1 MPRGGLWGRKPG
13 VWRAFILKGR
23 GSLEWER
30 SFLKMGKVLFEKLKE
45 SLQSVLPIG
54 LIILLIHFTLVPVP
68 GGTLMLMLS
77 GLAILVVGLTLFSL
91 GTDMAMM
98 PMGQNI
104 GSALL
109 HSRNLTLLIV
119 SCFVFGFVVTI
130 AEPDLQVLTKQV
142 PSVPDVTL
150 LVGVAAGVGLFLVLA
165 ILRILF
171 RTRLSS
177 LLIALYGLTFLVAL
191 FSPDYLAVAADAS
204 AVTTGP
210 VTVPFILALGAG
222 IAAVSS
228 GKGSEE
234 DNFGL
239 CAICSI
245 GPILAVLI
253 TGLFFDPQST
263 GYEFETPSAVE
274 SFREM
279 LALFGDGFAHSFK
292 EVLMVVFPI
301 AGIFSIF
308 QVTRLKLS
316 RTELI
321 RIGVGLLYLVA
332 GLTIFLT
339 GVNRGFMPA
348 GKYLGE
354 AMGALSYNWILVPL
368 CLGIGAC
375 VVVAEPAVH
384 VLTKQVEE
392 ITSGTISR
400 RTLLLCIALGVG
412 MAMSLSMVR
421 LLTGISIWW
430 FLVPGFTLAL
440 LLTFFVPNL
449 FVGIGF
455 DSGGVA
461 AGAMS
466 AAFVLPFTI
475 GVCESLGGNIMIDA
489 FGAVGMIAI
498 MPPITIQ
505 LLKVYYGWK
514 ERRLAHAANGPGE
527 AEAGEIPHR
536 TERKG

>member
-1 MPRGGLWGRKPG
+1 
-13 VWRAFILKGR
+13 
-23 GSLEWER
+23 
-30 SFLKMGKVLFEKLKE
+30 MGKVLLEKLKE
-45 SLQSVLPIG
+45 SLQAVLPIG
-54 LIILLIHFTLVPVP
+54 LIILLIHFTLVSVP

-77 GLAILVVGLTLFSL
+77 GMTILIVGLTLFSL
-91 GTDMAMM
+91 GTEMAMM
-98 PMGQNI
+98 PMGQHI
-104 GSALL
+104 GAALL
-109 HSRNLTLLIV
+109 YSRKLPLLIV
-119 SCFVFGFVVTI
+119 SCFLFGFVVTI
-130 AEPDLQVLTKQV
+130 AEPDLQVMTKQV

-150 LVGVAAGVGLFLVLA
+150 LVGVAAGVGLFLVVA
-165 ILRILF
+165 VLRILF
-171 RTRLSS
+171 RSRLSYV
-177 LLIALYGLTFLVAL
+177 LIALYALTFLVAL
-191 FSPDYLAVAADAS
+191 FSDEYLAVAADAS

-234 DNFGL
+234 DNFGI
-239 CAICSI
+239 CAICSV
-245 GPILAVLI
+245 GPILSVLI

-263 GYEFETPSAVE
+263 GYVFETPSTVE
-274 SFREM
+274 NFGEM
-279 LALFGDGFAHSFK
+279 VRLFGDGFVHSFR

-339 GVNRGFMPA
+339 GVNKGFMPA

-354 AMGALSYNWILVPL
+354 AMGALTYNWILVPL

-392 ITSGTISR
+392 ITSGMISR
-400 RTLLLCIALGVG
+400 RALLLCMALGVG
-412 MAMSLSMVR
+412 MAMSLAMLR

-430 FLVPGFTLAL
+430 ILAPGYVLAL
-440 LLTFFVPNL
+440 SLTFFVPNL

-475 GVCESLGGNIMIDA
+475 GVCEALGGNVMIDA

-498 MPPITIQ
+498 MPPITLQ
-505 LLKVYYGWK
+505 LVRVYYSFK
-514 ERRLAHAANGPGE
+514 QRRAERAANEADE
-527 AEAGEIPHR
+527 AESVEAERSALRP
-536 TERKG
+536 ERKG